1 MILQSLDRYYNH
13 LYSEKDSTG
22 KPKIPTY
29 GFSEEKLA
37 GLSFYHLMAI
47 GLTSNR
53 I

>member
-22 KPKIPTY
+22 KPKIPAY
-29 GFSEEKLA
+29 GFSEEKI
-37 GLSFYHLMAI
+37 GWFYHLMAI